1 MADQEGT
8 SALHRDI
15 GRLEGR
21 MDALETGQEAMKAE
35 LNRFESKL
43 DKIGGDVG
51 AIRETIAGAKGS
63 VQAGWWTG
71 KTIMGLIGAGGGAAI
86 VYLASIFGSK

>member
-1 MADQEGT
+1 MADAEGT

-35 LNRFESKL
+35 LNRFEGKL

-51 AIRETIAGAKGS
+51 MIRETIAGARGS

-71 KTIMGLIGAGGGAAI
+71 KTLIGAAVVVGGSVAGYI
-86 VYLASIFGSK
+86 ASVLGGK